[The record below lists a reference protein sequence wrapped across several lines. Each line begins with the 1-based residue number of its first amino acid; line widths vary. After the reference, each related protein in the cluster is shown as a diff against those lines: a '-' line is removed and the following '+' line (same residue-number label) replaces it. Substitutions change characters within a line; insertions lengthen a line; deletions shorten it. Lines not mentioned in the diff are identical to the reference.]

1 MTAND
6 LLNPNA
12 AFCGLKQRLLG
23 PPAVEALEQLDRCL
37 QPYPHGRDRHEL
49 TAVAPLPTRGGRN

>member
-12 AFCGLKQRLLG
+12 AFCGLKQRLLARQQSRRSNSSTG
-23 PPAVEALEQLDRCL
+23 AFSPIRMV
-37 QPYPHGRDRHEL
+37 G
-49 TAVAPLPTRGGRN
+49 TVMS